1 MYRKILVGYDASDQ
15 GKDAVTLG
23 RQIADA
29 TGAELILAGVSQFDP
44 VWRDWDPHFRDADA
58 EFAEQLRTAAEA
70 AGAEAEHVP
79 SSSPA
84 RGLHDLAEKTHADL
98 IVVGSSHHG
107 SSHHG
112 RVGRILAGG
121 TGMAL
126 LHGAPCAVAIA
137 PHGYRERAGNGI
149 AGVTLGFDGSEEA
162 GHALMAASR
171 LAADAEVPLRLIS
184 VAVPPP
190 RTVGKSGET
199 GWHALLEAI
208 EEQARGRL
216 SEARRAVPDGVEVD
230 ATLISGDPVEA
241 LAGSADRPGTVM
253 VIGSRGYGPLRRVLL
268 GSVSTSLVRSASCP
282 VIVTPRAM
290 HEHSPDDAAT
300 VVGTAS

>member
-1 MYRKILVGYDASDQ
+1 MMYRKILVGYDGSDQ
-15 GKDAVTLG
+15 AKDAVALG

-29 TGAELILAGVSQFDP
+29 AGAELILVGVSQFDP

-58 EFAEQLRTAAEA
+58 EFADELRAAAEA
-70 AGAEAEHVP
+70 VGAESEHVP

-84 RGLHDLAEKTHADL
+84 RGLHDLAEKTQADL

-107 SSHHG
+107 
-112 RVGRILAGG
+112 RVGQILAGS

-126 LHGAPCAVAIA
+126 LHGAPCAVGIA
-137 PHGYRERAGNGI
+137 PHGYRERAGDGI
-149 AGVTLGFDGSEEA
+149 AGVTVGCDGSEEA
-162 GHALMAASR
+162 GQALMAACR
-171 LAADAEVPLRLIS
+171 LAADASAPLRLIS

-190 RTVGKSGET
+190 RSVGKSGVT
-199 GWHALLEAI
+199 GWHALLETI

-216 SEARRAVPDGVEVD
+216 SEARQAVPDGVEVD

-241 LAGSADRPGTVM
+241 LVSATDRPDTVM

-268 GSVSTSLVRSASCP
+268 GSVSTPLVRSAPCP
-282 VIVTPRAM
+282 VIITPRGV
-290 HEHSPDDAAT
+290 HEHLPAEPAT
-300 VVGTAS
+300 AVGTAS